1 MEIERLP
8 DLPPR
13 SAEDHKGRF
22 GHLLVLAGSPRMTGA
37 ALLATRAALRSGAGL
52 VTLGLPTR
60 IHPLVAPAMLEG
72 MVLPLPCTEAGAFTE
87 DAGQPT
93 IDFILKTTAVAL
105 GPGITTEDET
115 VLFVS
120 RVVHRAKTPMVV
132 DADGLNCLA
141 KVPSVLRAAAGPR
154 VITPH
159 PGEAARLLGAT
170 AEAVQADRPAAAKT
184 LAERTGAVVVLK
196 GHGTLITDGTRVAVN
211 RTGNP
216 GMATGGAGDVL
227 TGVIGALLAQGMAP
241 FDAARLGAH
250 VHGLAGDLAAAR
262 LGQISLI
269 AGDLVDF
276 LPAAFRSLAHP
287 AEAEKDS

>member
-1 MEIERLP
+1 
-8 DLPPR
+8 
-13 SAEDHKGRF
+13 
-22 GHLLVLAGSPRMTGA
+22 MTGA

-52 VTLGLPTR
+52 VTLGLPSA
-60 IHPLVAPAMLEG
+60 IHPLVAPAILEG
-72 MVLPLPCTEAGAFTE
+72 MVLPLPCTEAGTFAE
-87 DAGQPT
+87 DAVQPT
-93 IDFILKTTAVAL
+93 LDFVLRTTAVAL

-120 RVVHRAKTPMVV
+120 RVAQRAKTPLVV
-132 DADGLNCLA
+132 DADGLNCIS
-141 KVPSVLRAAAGPR
+141 KVPNILRAAAGPR

-159 PGEAARLLGAT
+159 PGEAARLLGLTT
-170 AEAVQADRPAAAKT
+170 AAVQADRAAAART

-196 GHGTLITDGTRVAVN
+196 GSGTVITDGTRLRVN

-241 FDAARLGAH
+241 FDAAVLGAH
-250 VHGLAGDLAAAR
+250 VHGLAGDLAAAQF
-262 LGQISLI
+262 GQTSLI

-276 LPAAFRSLAHP
+276 LPAAFRTMEPPSP
-287 AEAEKDS
+287 AGA